1 MFDIPID
8 FNYLKSKG
16 KEAFKKEVKE
26 KAKEYSLSILSEIKE
41 KHRKM
46 KN

>member
-16 KEAFKKEVKE
+16 KEAFEKEVKE
-26 KAKEYSLSILSEIKE
+26 KLKNTAYQLL
-41 KHRKM
+41 M
-46 KN
+46 KLKKSTVR